1 MILREI
7 FPGSS
12 EVELDPKTAELSEAT
27 HWYPKTSG
35 IRFNYVIDL
44 TADSKL
50 NSDASTNVIDRY
62 FLRVI
67 RLSSDLIIT
76 TGKTAR
82 AENLRASRFA
92 PLAIITSKPN
102 DLNIPATDEEGSQAV
117 FICSPEEPETK
128 YLNPKVKWL
137 KISNKSITEIV
148 KEIRVGLNSEYT
160 LLESGIESL
169 RQIANRKLLDEICLT
184 VTHAESREVAT
195 SKAEKFVESLGVVS
209 EQIQLLNSED
219 TWFFRFKVS
228 LES

>member
-44 TADSKL
+44 TADSEQ
-50 NSDASTNVIDRY
+50 NSDASTNEIDRY

-67 RLSSDLIIT
+67 RSSSDLIIT

-102 DLNIPATDEEGSQAV
+102 DFNIPATDEEGSQAV
-117 FICSPEEPETK
+117 FICSPAEPETK

-137 KISNKSITEIV
+137 KTSKKSITEIV
-148 KEIRVGLNSEYT
+148 TEIRVGLNSEYT